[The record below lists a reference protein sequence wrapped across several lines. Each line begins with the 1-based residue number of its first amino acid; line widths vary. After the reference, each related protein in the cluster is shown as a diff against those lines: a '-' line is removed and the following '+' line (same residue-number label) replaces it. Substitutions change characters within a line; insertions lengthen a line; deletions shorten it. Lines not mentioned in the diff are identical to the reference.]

1 MVFCSKAARIDT
13 AKRDMK
19 LTSVVGCVV
28 TTMIVTCYKTCYFT
42 CFLGKNDL

>member
-1 MVFCSKAARIDT
+1 MFCRKAARIDT

-19 LTSVVGCVV
+19 LTDAEGCVV